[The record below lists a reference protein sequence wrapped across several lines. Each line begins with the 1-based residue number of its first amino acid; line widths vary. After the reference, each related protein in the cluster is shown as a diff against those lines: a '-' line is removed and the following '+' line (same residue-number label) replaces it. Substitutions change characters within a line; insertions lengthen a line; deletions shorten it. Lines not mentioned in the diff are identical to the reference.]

1 MKLLQNCVIFQNF
14 WPLPSRVIFV
24 TFSAFLT
31 NCKRIWNW
39 NLDRNLVMA
48 LLIMA
53 IYTVLFEKLYIILRQ
68 KEPRGQDTSN
78 FSLKMFK
85 IMRFFRSSICSKTI
99 VELTFTTQNKR
110 LYSLPCLFCFR
121 LENPFWVNMIQK
133 LKSASLSL
141 NLVPRLI
148 WTCWIQ
154 WCCSLFVF
162 LTINVLLKQI

>member
-1 MKLLQNCVIFQNF
+1 
-14 WPLPSRVIFV
+14 
-24 TFSAFLT
+24 
-31 NCKRIWNW
+31 
-39 NLDRNLVMA
+39 MA

-99 VELTFTTQNKR
+99 VELTFTAQNKR

-148 WTCWIQ
+148 
-154 WCCSLFVF
+154 
-162 LTINVLLKQI
+162 